1 MEVPEKLRFNLNG
14 ISLAHLLMGDGNY
27 LKGRNMIRIFTNN
40 FEKQD
45 VILLS
50 NIISENL
57 NIENRVIHD
66 RNDQYII
73 LMQKENVLLTRKII
87 LPALYTSKYVL

>member
-1 MEVPEKLRFNLNG
+1 
-14 ISLAHLLMGDGNY
+14 
-27 LKGRNMIRIFTNN
+27 MIRIFTNN
-40 FEKQD
+40 FEKED

-73 LMQKENVLLTRKII
+73 LIEKENVLLTRKII
-87 LPALYTSKYVL
+87 LPYMHPSMYYQLGIDQNLIGVNKFDYFNIISDI